1 MIAGL
6 IARVRSLWA
15 GARRPEDVE
24 AEMKEE
30 FRLHQE
36 MRTDDLIRSG
46 LAPAEARRQARLEFG
61 SPDRYQDEGKESRG
75 LHRLQALRMSWLD
88 VKLGFRMLAKYPGIT
103 IVGGLAMA
111 FAIWMGA
118 ATFEIV
124 TQLLN
129 PHVPLPGGDRIVAL
143 RNWDIATNRPDQKAL
158 HDFMDW
164 REQLRTVEDLGAFR
178 DVQRNLVTPDGVGGP
193 VEVAEISAAG
203 FRVARTPALL
213 GRPIVEADEHAES
226 PAVVVLGYDV
236 WRLRFDSDTA
246 IIGSSVRL
254 GRVVHT
260 VVGVMPEGFAFPVAH
275 NLWVPLRLDAHGF
288 ARREGPSLG
297 IFGRLAPGVSLE
309 EARAELTTVGVRAS
323 AEFPETHAQLRPQ
336 VMPYTRSVV
345 NITGM
350 ALVAVV
356 SANLPLVMLLV
367 IICSNV
373 ALLMFARAA
382 TRESEIIVRSALG
395 ASRSRIVMQLFAEA
409 LVLGAIAAVIGLAAA
424 GYGVRWVMNV
434 VGAEMLDG
442 RALPFWFQPRLSTPT
457 VLYAAMLT
465 LLAAAI
471 AGVMPALKVTRNMG
485 RRLKET
491 SAGAG
496 GLRFGGVWTVVII
509 AQVALT
515 IAFPVV
521 ALLVRRDSVQV
532 EQADVGIP
540 AHEYLTVRVEMDR
553 EAPPG
558 ESPDTTLAGFRARF
572 ARTHEELE
580 RVLEADPAVVGV
592 TYADRLP
599 GMYHP
604 YRLVEVDE
612 GGAAPLNPQWPAY
625 RVSQIH
631 VDPEYFGVI
640 EAPILNGRGFHS
652 GDIGDSVRVAVVN
665 ESFVRLVLGGRN
677 PLGRRLR
684 YVHFE
689 EWSRDSQRETGPWFE
704 IVGVVP
710 DMGTLVGSSTAGDP
724 KVAGIYHPSA
734 PGAVRPARLAVHVRG
749 NPLDAAPLLRAAA
762 MQVDPGLR
770 LYELT
775 VLDDVNAGELEF
787 LAFWF
792 RIAVMVSIVAL
803 TLSLAGI
810 YAVMA
815 FTVARRT
822 REIGIRI
829 ALGAERWRIVVA
841 IFRRPL
847 MHVAIGIVIGTAF
860 IMLLSYG
867 YQGGELSPKL
877 VAMIVGYSV
886 VMMGV
891 CTLACVVPTRRAL
904 AVEPTEALKSE

>member
-1 MIAGL
+1 
-6 IARVRSLWA
+6 
-15 GARRPEDVE
+15 
-24 AEMKEE
+24 MKEE
-30 FRLHQE
+30 FLLHQE
-36 MRTDDLIRSG
+36 MRADDLIRSG
-46 LAPAEARRQARLEFG
+46 LTPAAARRQARLEFG
-61 SPDRYQDEGKESRG
+61 SPDRYQDEGRESRG
-75 LHRLQALRMSWLD
+75 LHRIQALRMSWLD

-129 PHVPLPGGDRIVAL
+129 PHVPLPGGDQIVAL
-143 RNWDIATNRPDQKAL
+143 RNWDIATNKPNQKSL
-158 HDFMDW
+158 HDFTDW
-164 REQLRTVEDLGAFR
+164 REQLQTVEDIGAFR
-178 DVQRNLVTPDGVGGP
+178 AVQRNLVTPDGVGGP

-203 FRVARTPALL
+203 FRVARTPAHL
-213 GRPIVEADEHAES
+213 GRPIVEADESADAA
-226 PAVVVLGYDV
+226 PVLVLGYDV
-236 WRLRFDSDTA
+236 WRLRFDSDSA
-246 IIGSSVRL
+246 IIGKDVRL
-254 GRVVHT
+254 GHVLHT
-260 VVGVMPEGFAFPVAH
+260 VVGVMPAGFAFPVAH
-275 NLWVPLRLDAHGF
+275 NLWVPLRIDALEH
-288 ARREGPSLG
+288 ARGEGPTIG
-297 IFGRLAPGVSLE
+297 VFGRLGRGVSLE
-309 EARAELTTVGVRAS
+309 EAQAELTTVGTRAS
-323 AEFPETHAQLRPQ
+323 TEFPESHAQLRPQ
-336 VMPYTRSVV
+336 VMPYTKSVV
-345 NITGM
+345 DLPPV
-350 ALVAVV
+350 ALIAVM

-367 IICSNV
+367 LVCSNV

-409 LVLGAIAAVIGLAAA
+409 LVLGGIAAVIGLAAA

-434 VGAEMLDG
+434 VEAEMLEG
-442 RALPFWFQPRLSTPT
+442 ARLPFWFQPRLSTAT
-457 VLYAAMLT
+457 VLYAALLT
-465 LLAAAI
+465 LIAAAI
-471 AGVMPALKVTRNMG
+471 AGVMPALKVTRSMG
-485 RRLKET
+485 SRLKES

-515 IAFPVV
+515 VAFPVV

-532 EQADVGIP
+532 EHADVGIP
-540 AHEYLTVRVEMDR
+540 AHEYLSVRVEMDR
-553 EAPPG
+553 DPPPG
-558 ESPDTTLAGFRARF
+558 APRDTTLAGFRARF
-572 ARTHEELE
+572 AKTHGELK

-604 YRLVEVDE
+604 FRLIEVDE
-612 GGAAPLNPQWPAY
+612 GGSAPLNPQWPGY

-631 VDPEYFGVI
+631 VDPDYFSTI
-640 EAPILNGRGFHS
+640 DAPILNGRGFNS
-652 GDIGDSVRVAVVN
+652 GDLGDSSRVAVVN

-677 PLGRRLR
+677 PIGRRLR
-684 YVHFE
+684 YAHFE
-689 EWSRDSQRETGPWFE
+689 EWTSDARWEPGPWME

-710 DMGTLVGSSTAGDP
+710 DMGTLVGTSTSGDP

-734 PGAVRPARLAVHVRG
+734 PGAVRPTRLAIHVRG
-749 NPLDAAPLLRAAA
+749 HPMDAAPRVRAAA

-815 FTVARRT
+815 FTVSRRT
-822 REIGIRI
+822 REIGIRV
-829 ALGAERWRIVVA
+829 ALGAEQWRLVFA
-841 IFRRPL
+841 IFRRPFA
-847 MHVAIGIVIGTAF
+847 HVATGIVIGMAF
-860 IMLLSYG
+860 ITLLSYG
-867 YQGGELSPKL
+867 IEGGNLTPRL
-877 VAMIVGYSV
+877 FAMIIGYSI
-886 VMMGV
+886 VMMGI
-891 CTLACVVPTRRAL
+891 CMMACIVPTRRAL
-904 AVEPTEALKSE
+904 AVEPTEALKAE